1 MSDEVESVG
10 DERREGSLVLVQ
22 ALEELVEGL
31 VEQGECLV
39 RLIEQ
44 DLALEEMPK
53 PLDQV
58 QIGRVGGQVDK
69 PQPTSGLGEPCFAFA

>member
-31 VEQGECLV
+31 
-39 RLIEQ
+39 
-44 DLALEEMPK
+44 
-53 PLDQV
+53 LDKANV
-58 QIGRVGGQVDK
+58 
-69 PQPTSGLGEPCFAFA
+69 S